1 MKNSNTFWLILAG
14 ILANSGEL
22 ANVVRFSTAS
32 VRGLI
37 AAAVFCLFLSVG
49 SWSKALNKNK
59 KEKLCHQKKLLKNIT
74 NNAFL

>member
-1 MKNSNTFWLILAG
+1 MTNLNTFWLILAG

-32 VRGLI
+32 VNGLI

-49 SWSKALNKNK
+49 SWSKAWNK
-59 KEKLCHQKKLLKNIT
+59 KE
-74 NNAFL
+74 